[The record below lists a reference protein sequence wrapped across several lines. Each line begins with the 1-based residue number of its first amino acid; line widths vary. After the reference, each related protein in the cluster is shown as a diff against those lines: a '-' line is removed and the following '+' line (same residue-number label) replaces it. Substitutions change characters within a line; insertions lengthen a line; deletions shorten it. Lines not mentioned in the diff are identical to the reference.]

1 MEFIVNLLTSDVRI
15 SGCILIAAMG
25 LVFSARSGVVNLG
38 VEGVMLLGAFAGYAG
53 SYFFGG
59 PWRGLFVAAVVGLII
74 GMLFA
79 FLVVTVRVDQTI
91 VGTALNI
98 LGIGVSTTLYRLI
111 FGINAA
117 LPEVKTFDVLEIP
130 VLSDIPYIGG
140 ILFKHNVLLYL
151 AWVLVIV
158 SHFVMFK
165 TELGLKIRAVGENP
179 RACDTLGINVYYV
192 RYGTI
197 LYSTMLGSIAGA
209 YMSMAQ
215 LSVFTEEMI
224 AGRGFMALAAV
235 VFGKWKPMGVFL
247 AVMVFALGDALQLRL
262 RALDTAFPYEFLLML
277 PYVLTIFALM
287 GIVGKDKSA
296 GPAATGKPYVKE

>member
-1 MEFIVNLLTSDVRI
+1 MEFVVNLLTSDVRI

-25 LVFSARSGVVNLG
+25 LVFSSKSGVVNLG
-38 VEGVMLLGAFAGYAG
+38 VEGVMLIGAFAGYAG
-53 SYFFGG
+53 SYFLGG
-59 PWRGLFVAAVVGLII
+59 PWLGLMASAII
-74 GMLFA
+74 GLLIGLLFA

-98 LGIGVSTTLYRLI
+98 LGVGISTTLYRLI
-111 FGINAA
+111 FGINAQ
-117 LPEVKTFDVLEIP
+117 LPEVATFGTLEIP
-130 VLSDIPYIGG
+130 LLSKIPIIGG
-140 ILFKHNVLLYL
+140 IFFKHNILLYL
-151 AWVLVIV
+151 AWILVFV
-158 SHFVMFK
+158 SNYVMFK

-179 RACDTLGINVYYV
+179 RACDTLGINVYRI

-197 LYSTMLGSIAGA
+197 LYSNMLGSIAGA

-235 VFGKWKPMGVFL
+235 VFGKWKPKGVFL
-247 AVMVFALGDALQLRL
+247 AVMIFSLGDALQLRL

-287 GIVGKDKSA
+287 GVVGKDKT
-296 GPAATGKPYVKE
+296 GCPAATGKPYIKE